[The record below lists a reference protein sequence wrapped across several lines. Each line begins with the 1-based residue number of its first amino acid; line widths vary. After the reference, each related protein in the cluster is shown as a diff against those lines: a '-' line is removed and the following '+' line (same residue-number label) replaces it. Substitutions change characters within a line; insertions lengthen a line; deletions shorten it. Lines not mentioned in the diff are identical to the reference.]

1 MKMFKTLVAGACLLV
16 GSAAQAEIT
25 IGAVLPLTG
34 PASGLGIPSKNALAL
49 WPKTIAGEPI
59 KLIVLDDATDPST
72 GAKNARRLVSEN
84 QVDLIVGSVAT
95 PVAVAIADVALETQT
110 PQFALSPAELPP
122 GKDAWTFRATNANA
136 VMAHAV
142 VGHMKKQGV
151 RTVAFIGYNDT
162 YGESWLKELRAATQ
176 PAGIT
181 VTTVE
186 RFARTDT
193 SVTAQALRVT
203 AGNPDA
209 IFVVA
214 SGSGAAMPQLAIE
227 ERGYKGKVYQSQS
240 AATRDL
246 MRIGGKSVE
255 GTFVVSGPAVAPE
268 QLPATHPSKA
278 VALGFV
284 QAYEQLYGANSRNLF
299 AADNFGITLILE
311 KALPEALKKAKPG
324 TPEFRAAL
332 KAAVEAIGPVLV
344 PQGVVKYSATDHWGF
359 QPGGGVVLKVV
370 GGDWKVEP

>member
-332 KAAVEAIGPVLV
+332 KAAVEAIGAVLV
-344 PQGVVKYSATDHWGF
+344 PQGVVKYSPTDHWGF

-370 GGDWKVEP
+370 GGDWRVEP

>member
-1 MKMFKTLVAGACLLV
+1 MKKLMTFVAGTCLLV
-16 GSAAQAEIT
+16 GGAAQADVT

-49 WPKTIAGEPI
+49 WPKTIAGEAI
-59 KLIVLDDATDPST
+59 KLIILDDATDPST

-84 QVDLIVGSVAT
+84 KVDLIIGSVAT

-122 GKDAWTFRATNANA
+122 GKDAWTFRLTNANS
-136 VMAHAV
+136 VMADAV
-142 VGHMKKQGV
+142 VGHMKRQGV
-151 RTVAFIGYNDT
+151 KMVAFIGYNDT
-162 YGESWLKELRAATQ
+162 YGESWLKELRAATKA
-176 PAGIT
+176 AGIA
-181 VTTVE
+181 VTAVE
-186 RFARTDT
+186 RFARADT

-209 IFVVA
+209 IFIVA

-227 ERGYKGKVYQSQS
+227 ERGYKGKIYQSQS

-284 QAYEQLYGANSRNLF
+284 QAYEKQYGANSRNLF
-299 AADNFGITLILE
+299 AADNFGIPLVLE

-324 TPEFRAAL
+324 TLEFRTAL
-332 KAAVEAIGPVLV
+332 KTALKSIGAVSV
-344 PQGVVKYSATDHWGF
+344 PQGVVKFSATDHWGF

-370 GGDWKVEP
+370 DGDWKVEP

>member
-1 MKMFKTLVAGACLLV
+1 MKKLKTFVAGTCLLL
-16 GSAAQAEIT
+16 GGATQADVT

-34 PASGLGIPSKNALAL
+34 PASGLGIPSKNAMAL
-49 WPKTIAGEPI
+49 WPKTIAGEAI
-59 KLIVLDDATDPST
+59 NLIILDDASDSST
-72 GAKNARRLVSEN
+72 GAKNARRLIIEN
-84 QVDLIVGSVAT
+84 KVDLIVGSVAT
-95 PVAVAIADVALETQT
+95 PVAVAIADVALEFQT

-122 GKDAWTFRATNANA
+122 GKDAWTFRLTNANS
-136 VMAHAV
+136 VMASAV
-142 VGHMKKQGV
+142 VRHMKKQGV
-151 RTVAFIGYNDT
+151 KTVAFIGYNDT

-176 PAGIT
+176 AVGIT
-181 VTTVE
+181 VTAVE

-214 SGSGAAMPQLAIE
+214 SGSGAAMPQLAIG
-227 ERGYKGKVYQSQS
+227 ERGYKGRIYQSQS

-284 QAYEQLYGANSRNLF
+284 QAYEKQYGVNSRNLF
-299 AADNFGITLILE
+299 AADNFGIPLVLE

-332 KAAVEAIGPVLV
+332 KAAVESIGAVPV
-344 PQGVVKYSATDHWGF
+344 PQGLLKYSAADHWGF

-370 GGDWKVEP
+370 DGEWKVEP